1 MKNVSEDDDPD
12 VNLTFRTMAN
22 DHYNY
27 AIRPETYIVPAL
39 FALIFVVGTIG
50 NSTLVL
56 IFVRHK
62 QMRNVPNIYI
72 LNLALGDLL
81 VIVSC
86 VPFTSTVYTVRHKL
100 GSIWIPSP
108 RIGRSGYPKRF

>member
-1 MKNVSEDDDPD
+1 MKNISDDDDPD
-12 VNLTFRTMAN
+12 VNLTFRTITN

-50 NSTLVL
+50 NGTLVL

-86 VPFTSTVYTVRHKL
+86 VPFTSTVYTVR
-100 GSIWIPSP
+100 
-108 RIGRSGYPKRF
+108 